1 MAKEVA
7 IRVSTILTVSAEVD
21 AQPEL
26 VLLLELLRPTLQ
38 AVRVPGRQIRA
49 LHAALAAVIQRHP
62 TLCGPE
68 QCDGLQSYEFRL
80 PGNAAEKAG
89 DN

>member
-26 VLLLELLRPTLQ
+26 TLLLELLRPTLQ

-49 LHAALAAVIQRHP
+49 LHAALAEVIRRHP
-62 TLCGPE
+62 NLCGPE
-68 QCDGLQSYEFRL
+68 QLAGLQSYEFRL
-80 PGNAAEKAG
+80 PGDAAAKAG